1 MTYLSAAL
9 LGLVQGICEFL
20 PISSSGH
27 LMLLQHIFHI
37 EGADLTFDVL
47 LHIGTLLPVLWMF
60 RRDVRYVRRGIGGL
74 IGMGYDR
81 GRRTPRARENRR
93 LGIFVLVA
101 SVPLLLGLLFQG
113 AAKSLMERPA
123 VVGILLLING
133 GILYLAGHSGRAE
146 KPDKAISLL
155 DVLLVGLAQIFRSS
169 AGHFPFR
176 RDHLRG
182 ADAGLFQGLRG
193 QVLVPAADP
202 GGAGGGDCGTVSG
215 HYIGIRCGA
224 FAHVFGGNAGVCGY
238 GVFRH
243 STAAVDYKPG
253 RDWRLCVLLLGRGDR
268 GFAVQSDCLRRTDS
282 AAVKLCSASPKGTC
296 FAAQ

>member
-60 RRDVRYVRRGIGGL
+60 RKDVRYVRRGIGGL
-74 IGMGYDR
+74 IGMGHDR

-133 GILYLAGHSGRAE
+133 GILYLAGRSGRAE
-146 KPDKAISLL
+146 KSDKAISLL
-155 DVLLVGLAQIFRSS
+155 DVLFVGLAQVFAVLPGISRSGVTIS
-169 AGHFPFR
+169 VG
-176 RDHLRG
+176 LMRG
-182 ADAGLFQGLRG
+182 FSKG
-193 QVLVPAADP
+193 
-202 GGAGGGDCGTVSG
+202 
-215 HYIGIRCGA
+215 
-224 FAHVFGGNAGVCGY
+224 FAVKF
-238 GVFRH
+238 
-243 STAAVDYKPG
+243 S
-253 RDWRLCVLLLGRGDR
+253 VLLLIPAIAALYQAITLGFDVGLLPMYLVGMLVSAVTGYFAIRLLRWITNRVGIG
-268 GFAVQSDCLRRTDS
+268 GFAYYCWGAGIVALLLSLV
-282 AAVKLCSASPKGTC
+282 A
-296 FAAQ
+296 

>member
-60 RRDVRYVRRGIGGL
+60 RKDVRYVRRGIGGL
-74 IGMGYDR
+74 IGMGHDR

-113 AAKSLMERPA
+113 AAKSLMERALGHPD
-123 VVGILLLING
+123 
-133 GILYLAGHSGRAE
+133 AGATSTW
-146 KPDKAISLL
+146 I
-155 DVLLVGLAQIFRSS
+155 IFRSM
-169 AGHFPFR
+169 AE
-176 RDHLRG
+176 
-182 ADAGLFQGLRG
+182 
-193 QVLVPAADP
+193 
-202 GGAGGGDCGTVSG
+202 
-215 HYIGIRCGA
+215 Y
-224 FAHVFGGNAGVCGY
+224 
-238 GVFRH
+238 
-243 STAAVDYKPG
+243 
-253 RDWRLCVLLLGRGDR
+253 
-268 GFAVQSDCLRRTDS
+268 VQ
-282 AAVKLCSASPKGTC
+282 KL
-296 FAAQ
+296 

>member
-27 LMLLQHIFHI
+27 LALLQHIFHI

-60 RRDVRYVRRGIGGL
+60 RKDVRYVRRGIGGL
-74 IGMGYDR
+74 IGMGHDR

-93 LGIFVLVA
+93 LVA

-133 GILYLAGHSGRAE
+133 GILYLAGRSGRAE
-146 KPDKAISLL
+146 KSDKAISLL
-155 DVLLVGLAQIFRSS
+155 DVLFVGLAQVFAVLPGISRSGVTIS
-169 AGHFPFR
+169 VG
-176 RDHLRG
+176 LMRG
-182 ADAGLFQGLRG
+182 F
-193 QVLVPAADP
+193 
-202 GGAGGGDCGTVSG
+202 S
-215 HYIGIRCGA
+215 
-224 FAHVFGGNAGVCGY
+224 
-238 GVFRH
+238 
-243 STAAVDYKPG
+243 K
-253 RDWRLCVLLLGRGDR
+253 
-268 GFAVQSDCLRRTDS
+268 GFAVKFSFLLLIPAVLGAAIAALYQAITLGFDVGLLPMYLVGMLVSAVTGYFAIRLLRWITNR
-282 AAVKLCSASPKGTC
+282 GGIGG
-296 FAAQ
+296 FAYYCWGAGIVALLLSLVA

>member
-60 RRDVRYVRRGIGGL
+60 RKDVRYVRRGIGGL

-123 VVGILLLING
+123 VVGILLLVNG
-133 GILYLAGHSGRAE
+133 GILYLAGRSGRA
-146 KPDKAISLL
+146 AISLL
-155 DVLLVGLAQIFRSS
+155 DVLLVGLAQIFAVLPGISRSGVTIS
-169 AGHFPFR
+169 VG
-176 RDHLRG
+176 LMRG
-182 ADAGLFQGLRG
+182 F
-193 QVLVPAADP
+193 
-202 GGAGGGDCGTVSG
+202 S
-215 HYIGIRCGA
+215 
-224 FAHVFGGNAGVCGY
+224 
-238 GVFRH
+238 
-243 STAAVDYKPG
+243 K
-253 RDWRLCVLLLGRGDR
+253 
-268 GFAVQSDCLRRTDS
+268 GFAVKFSFLLLIPAVLGAAIAALYQAITLGFDVGLLPMYLVGMLVSAVTGYFAIRLLRWITNR
-282 AAVKLCSASPKGTC
+282 GGIGG
-296 FAAQ
+296 FAYYCWGAGIVALLLSLVA